1 MISPEYLEAVS
12 SDPGLAKLALMAQ
25 AGTGWIF
32 LPVYVVGVHC
42 ICGTRE
48 RRIVTETITVRALD
62 DVTVARLPN
71 EDYRDRRCSSVS
83 GVLWEYT
90 GTLSDAIDELHAL
103 PHPDDPMAP
112 KLLRPTSSTF
122 VINDK
127 R

>member
-1 MISPEYLEAVS
+1 MISPEHLEAVRS
-12 SDPGLAKLALMAQ
+12 HPGLAKLALMAR

-32 LPVYVVGVHC
+32 LPVYLAGVHC

-48 RRIVTETITVRALD
+48 RRIVTETITVRAMD
-62 DVTVARLPN
+62 DVTVARLRN
-71 EDYRDRRCSSVS
+71 EDYRGRQCSPVS

-112 KLLRPTSSTF
+112 KLLRPTSSMF

-127 R
+127 S

>member
-1 MISPEYLEAVS
+1 MISPEYLEAVRS
-12 SDPGLAKLALMAQ
+12 HPDLAKLASMARV
-25 AGTGWIF
+25 GTGWIF
-32 LPVYVVGVHC
+32 LPVCLLGVHC

-48 RRIVTETITVRALD
+48 RRIVTETITVRAMD
-62 DVTVARLPN
+62 DVTVARLRN
-71 EDYRDRRCSSVS
+71 EDYRGPRCSPVS

-112 KLLRPTSSTF
+112 KLLRPTSSMF

-127 R
+127 S